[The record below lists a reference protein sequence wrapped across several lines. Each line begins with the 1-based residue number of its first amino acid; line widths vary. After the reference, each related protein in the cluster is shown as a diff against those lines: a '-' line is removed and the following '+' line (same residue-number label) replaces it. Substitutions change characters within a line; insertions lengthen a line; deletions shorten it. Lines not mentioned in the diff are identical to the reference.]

1 MPPQSDRDIPS
12 EALSGSLCDYR
23 DPVGTD
29 LVARLDY
36 FFRWQETCRQHGLGP
51 SGAALD
57 ERGRLIAGA
66 NFTAEDALHL
76 AAHPAIL
83 AAAKAAIEAHGVHAA
98 GAPATIGETSAS
110 RALERAV
117 AAFMGVEHALLFPS
131 GWAAAF
137 GTIKAL
143 VRPSDH
149 VVIDGF
155 ANAALQEGAAAAT
168 RNLHLHAHLNLASV
182 RRHLARIRS
191 RDLENAVL
199 VVTESL
205 FAMESDTPD
214 IAGLHELCREF
225 KATLLVD
232 CSRDVGA
239 IGEDGRGHLGLQQ
252 MTGRVDL
259 VVGSFAKSFAA
270 NGGFVLSNS
279 PAVRDYLRQMSPG
292 HAFSHA
298 LSPVDA
304 AAALAALEIVRS
316 AEGQRL
322 RAALLRNATELRARL
337 AAAGFEIAGA
347 PSPIVPVMIRDD
359 ALARLIAA
367 RLPSHGLIAGLVEYP
382 AVAKGSARLR
392 LLVTA
397 RHAAS
402 DLERAVAALPAAHT
416 EAQGAYQHYA
426 ERGAIGDPVL
436 TAAGT

>member
-12 EALSGSLCDYR
+12 EALTGSLCDYR
-23 DPVGTD
+23 DLAGID
-29 LVARLDY
+29 LVGRLDH
-36 FFRWQETCRQHGLGP
+36 FFRWRETCRQQGLCP
-51 SGAALD
+51 SGRVLD
-57 ERGRLIAGA
+57 ENGRRVDAA
-66 NFTAEDALHL
+66 NFTAEDSLHL

-83 AAAKAAIEAHGVHAA
+83 DAAKAAIEAQGVHAA
-98 GAPATIGETSAS
+98 GAPATIGETAS
-110 RALERAV
+110 SLALERAL
-117 AAFMGVEHALLFPS
+117 ATFMGVEHALLFPS

-143 VRPSDH
+143 VRPNDH

-182 RRHLARIRS
+182 RRHLVRIRG

-214 IAGLHELCREF
+214 IAAMHELCREF
-225 KATLLVD
+225 KATLMVD
-232 CSRDVGA
+232 CARDVGA
-239 IGEDGRGHLGLQQ
+239 TGEDGRGHLGLQQ

-279 PAVRDYLRQMSPG
+279 PAVRDYLRQMSAA

-304 AAALAALEIVRS
+304 AVALAALEIVRS
-316 AEGQRL
+316 AEGRRL

-347 PSPIVPVMIRDD
+347 ASPIVPVMIRDD
-359 ALARLIAA
+359 VLARLIAA
-367 RLPSHGLIAGLVEYP
+367 RLPAHGLGADLAEYP

-392 LLVTA
+392 LFVTA
-397 RHAAS
+397 MHAAS
-402 DLERAVAALPAAHT
+402 DLERAVAALRAAHA
-416 EAQGAYQHYA
+416 EAQDAYRHYA
-426 ERGAIGDPVL
+426 ERGIVGDPLLASV
-436 TAAGT
+436 GT

>member
-1 MPPQSDRDIPS
+1 
-12 EALSGSLCDYR
+12 
-23 DPVGTD
+23 
-29 LVARLDY
+29 
-36 FFRWQETCRQHGLGP
+36 
-51 SGAALD
+51 LD
-57 ERGRLIAGA
+57 ESGRHLAA
-66 NFTAEDALHL
+66 ADFTTEDSLRL

-83 AAAKAAIEAHGVHAA
+83 DAAKAAIEAHGAHAA
-98 GAPATIGETSAS
+98 GAPATIGETPPLL
-110 RALERAV
+110 ALERAL

-155 ANAALQEGAAAAT
+155 ASAGLQEGAAAAT

-182 RRHLARIRS
+182 RRHLARIRG

-214 IAGLHELCREF
+214 IAALHELCREF

-232 CSRDVGA
+232 CTRDIGAVG
-239 IGEDGRGHLGLQQ
+239 ENGRGHLGLQQ

-279 PAVRDYLRQMSPG
+279 PAVREYLRQMSAA

-298 LSPVDA
+298 LSPMDA
-304 AAALAALEIVRS
+304 AVALAALEIVRS
-316 AEGQRL
+316 ADGRRL
-322 RAALLRNATELRARL
+322 RAALQRNATELRARL
-337 AAAGFEIAGA
+337 AATGFEIAGR
-347 PSPIVPVMIRDD
+347 PSPIVPVIVRDD
-359 ALARLIAA
+359 VLARLIAA
-367 RLPSHGLIAGLVEYP
+367 RLPAHGLGVDLAEYP

-392 LLVTA
+392 LFVTA
-397 RHAAS
+397 THTAS
-402 DLERAVAALPAAHT
+402 DLERAVAALRAACA
-416 EAQGAYQHYA
+416 EAQDAYQRYA
-426 ERGAIGDPVL
+426 ERGIIGDPVL
-436 TAAGT
+436 AAVGT